1 MRQLQPNG
9 KLKDCAFHGP
19 EVRRLWHRCNK
30 QDVSACADLER
41 VFFSFITPIFCF
53 LTAFNPYVFEF
64 AIGLEL
70 PHLRQL
76 HLRNTSGKRQDLP
89 GAACSIA
96 VDREGLFPTGWEV
109 IWENWN

>member
-19 EVRRLWHRCNK
+19 EVRRLWHCCNK
-30 QDVSACADLER
+30 QDVSAYADLER

-64 AIGLEL
+64 PAEPLIEEIK
-70 PHLRQL
+70 
-76 HLRNTSGKRQDLP
+76 TKSK
-89 GAACSIA
+89 
-96 VDREGLFPTGWEV
+96 
-109 IWENWN
+109 